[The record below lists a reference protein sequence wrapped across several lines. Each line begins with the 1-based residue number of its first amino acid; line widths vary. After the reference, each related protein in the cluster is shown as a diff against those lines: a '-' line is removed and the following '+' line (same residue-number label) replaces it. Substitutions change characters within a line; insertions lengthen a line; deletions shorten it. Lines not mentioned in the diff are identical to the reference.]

1 MIARLAEHGPLPPGL
16 DPEYVAAHRA
26 FIAEQPGFC
35 GGYHLFDPETGR
47 ALSLTMWADRD
58 ALAAAQDA
66 QRDPAA
72 CRTVASRATRVP
84 RCASSTSPR
93 SSDRGGVRVWRT

>member
-35 GGYHLFDPETGR
+35 GGYHLLDPESGR

-66 QRDPAA
+66 QRD
-72 CRTVASRATRVP
+72 
-84 RCASSTSPR
+84 SSTVPDGRISRHTRPA
-93 SSDRGGVRVWRT
+93 VRVVDVAAVF